1 MWHTGNHLAYLK
13 MFLASGEYWSFSK
26 HTEIFRICWSYE
38 TWHKHVIQKWQ
49 MCDFFWAASPLC
61 QLTV

>member
-26 HTEIFRICWSYE
+26 HTEIFRIC
-38 TWHKHVIQKWQ
+38 
-49 MCDFFWAASPLC
+49 
-61 QLTV
+61 